1 MEVPRRGRVKTYA
14 SSIFGLKYPLSPVC
28 PWVADAVCLGYR
40 LWGWGVWGSA
50 LPHQSKAWP
59 APSPTHLH
67 LKLFQDLSLSSLSC
81 FQVCFLGCALL
92 QSVHFKNERPVRPLP
107 LDRKRVGIW
116 YINIQTNTCDHSSK
130 TGEYRKP
137 LKRDEMPFRSWKENG
152 VWTQPGI
159 VVLLCISSPFS
170 VYGGTDRANFW
181 CKGRDFC
188 YTQERVNMTSQIWLC
203 SKLTRLPLSS
213 SLSALFNSL
222 L

>member
-1 MEVPRRGRVKTYA
+1 MEVPRRGRIKTYT
-14 SSIFGLKYPLSPVC
+14 SSIFGLKIPLASSMPVSGGC
-28 PWVADAVCLGYR
+28 CVSGIQALGI
-40 LWGWGVWGSA
+40 GVWGSA

-107 LDRKRVGIW
+107 LDHKRVGIW
-116 YINIQTNTCDHSSK
+116 YINIQTNTCNHSSK
-130 TGEYRKP
+130 TGEYRKL
-137 LKRDEMPFRSWKENG
+137 LKRDKMPFRSWKVNG

-170 VYGGTDRANFW
+170 VCGGTDRANFW
-181 CKGRDFC
+181 WKGRDFC
-188 YTQERVNMTSQIWLC
+188 YTQEWVKHDKSNL
-203 SKLTRLPLSS
+203 
-213 SLSALFNSL
+213 ALL
-222 L
+222 